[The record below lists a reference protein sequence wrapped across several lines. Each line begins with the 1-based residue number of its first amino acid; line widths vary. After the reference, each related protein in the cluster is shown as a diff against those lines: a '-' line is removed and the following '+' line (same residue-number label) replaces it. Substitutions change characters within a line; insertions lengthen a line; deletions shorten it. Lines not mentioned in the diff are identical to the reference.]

1 MSTSNPH
8 DRAAEADAA
17 DLAEQGAPV
26 TDEESVDVPSRD
38 DVDEGDLLEQA
49 IPVPDDDD
57 DDHGR
62 T

>member
-1 MSTSNPH
+1 MSTSDQYDHN
-8 DRAAEADAA
+8 AEADAA

-26 TDEESVDVPSRD
+26 ADQEPVEVPSRH

-49 IPVPDDDD
+49 TPVPDDDE

-62 T
+62 G